1 MTTFIPSITIP
12 ASVFANPAASIL
24 LPIALGT
31 AVGYSCRRTYFPNIT
46 IYLEHQLAT
55 EISLASLHASSFHS
69 STSLQLTTAVETQK
83 TYLALKQPPYRP
95 PPYVFGPAWTVL
107 YGLMGY
113 SAYRAYSTGM
123 NPLASAEKHVLTKH
137 GATLY
142 TIQLG
147 LNLVW
152 MPLFFVAKRP
162 IEATADILALTGT
175 VGYLTY
181 LWGQVDS
188 VAGWALA
195 PYLGWLGF
203 ASYLTIGVGY
213 LNDWNTADKEV
224 DFPPATKDTKYV
236 DEKEQ

>member
-1 MTTFIPSITIP
+1 MTSFIPSLTLP
-12 ASVFANPAASIL
+12 AGVFASPAASIL

-31 AVGYSCRRTYFPNIT
+31 AVGFSVRPK
-46 IYLEHQLAT
+46 
-55 EISLASLHASSFHS
+55 
-69 STSLQLTTAVETQK
+69 ETQK
-83 TYLALKQPPYRP
+83 TYMALNQPPYRP
-95 PPYVFGPAWTVL
+95 PPYVFGPAWTLL

-123 NPLASAEKHVLTKH
+123 ATTSSLEKHLLTKQ

-147 LNLVW
+147 LNMVW

-162 IEATADILALTGT
+162 IEATVDIVALTGIT
-175 VGYLTY
+175 GYLTY
-181 LWGQVDS
+181 IWGQVDP

-203 ASYLTIGVGY
+203 ATYLSAGVGY
-213 LNDWNTADKEV
+213 LNDWDTASKEV
-224 DFPPATKDTKYV
+224 DFPPSTKATNTKFV
-236 DEKEQ
+236 DEK

>member
-1 MTTFIPSITIP
+1 MTTFIPSLTLP
-12 ASVFANPAASIL
+12 AAVFANPAASVL
-24 LPIALGT
+24 LPIALGS
-31 AVGYSCRRTYFPNIT
+31 AVGFSCRPK
-46 IYLEHQLAT
+46 
-55 EISLASLHASSFHS
+55 
-69 STSLQLTTAVETQK
+69 ETQK

-107 YGLMGY
+107 YGLMGFA
-113 SAYRAYSTGM
+113 AYRAYDTGM
-123 NPLASAEKHVLTKH
+123 SPTASLENHLLTKQ

-162 IEATADILALTGT
+162 IEATVDIVALTG
-175 VGYLTY
+175 VVSYLAY
-181 LWGQVDS
+181 IWGRVDP

-203 ASYLTIGVGY
+203 ATYLTVGVGY
-213 LNDWNTADKEV
+213 LNDWDTASKEINS
-224 DFPPATKDTKYV
+224 PPSGKGHDTKYV
-236 DEKEQ
+236 DEK